1 MTVYDAPCQMLDSA
15 IHYRLSK
22 YGTIYYQR
30 MGKLHDFPGVFNGLR
45 HLRMEI
51 HMPIPLFLRFKKF
64 LLRVQYHGQPKTCR
78 RCNSQ
83 EHISRDCK
91 HIVIFNCEGTGH
103 EYKECLEKV
112 RCCICRKDD
121 HMAIDRSYSWSKRPT
136 SFRDSSVRAKI
147 LQAEASLQ
155 ALLNNVLKER
165 KMGSQIKWTDE
176 GETPCAFFFL
186 I

>member
-1 MTVYDAPCQMLDSA
+1 MTVYDAPCEMLDSA

-51 HMPIPLFLRFKKF
+51 HTPIPSFLRFKKF

-83 EHISRDCK
+83 EHISRDCNN
-91 HIVIFNCEGTGH
+91 IVIFNCEGTGH
-103 EYKECLEKV
+103 EYKECLEK
-112 RCCICRKDD
+112 
-121 HMAIDRSYSWSKRPT
+121 
-136 SFRDSSVRAKI
+136 
-147 LQAEASLQ
+147 
-155 ALLNNVLKER
+155 LLNNVLKEW

-176 GETPCAFFFL
+176 GETPCAFFF
-186 I
+186 